1 MNLAELN
8 ELTAQDAEAEFLKCC
23 GSQAWAQ
30 AMAASRP
37 FATEEELFAEA
48 DDASASL
55 ADEDWLEAFCAHP
68 KIGEKKAMTAQSQ
81 QEQSWS
87 SHEQLAMQSASADTV
102 AQLAEGNH
110 EYEKRFGFI
119 FIVCASGKSSA
130 EMLAILNNRLDNDP
144 QTELSVAA
152 REQRKIT
159 RLRLEKLLKQ

>member
-1 MNLAELN
+1 
-8 ELTAQDAEAEFLKCC
+8 
-23 GSQAWAQ
+23 
-30 AMAASRP
+30 
-37 FATEEELFAEA
+37 
-48 DDASASL
+48 
-55 ADEDWLEAFCAHP
+55 
-68 KIGEKKAMTAQSQ
+68 MTAQSQ

-87 SHEQLAMQSASADTV
+87 SQEQLAMQSASADTV

-119 FIVCASGKSSA
+119 FIVCASGKSSG

-152 REQRKIT
+152 QEQRKIT